1 LQPGGHRFE
10 PGILHQTASSFPLP
24 AFSWRGTE
32 ANGIERKLAARA
44 ALKMAGSRKLAAGS
58 FEALL
63 QLNILQTVVFP
74 TTHLSIVTRMSNS
87 GLQCAEKD

>member
-1 LQPGGHRFE
+1 
-10 PGILHQTASSFPLP
+10 
-24 AFSWRGTE
+24 
-32 ANGIERKLAARA
+32 
-44 ALKMAGSRKLAAGS
+44 MAGSRKLAAGS
-58 FEALL
+58 FDALL